1 MHVVIFR
8 STRTSNEDELYAEW
22 AERTE
27 SAVVTI
33 PGYVS
38 HFGFWDRATR
48 RGVTVAYFESE
59 EAVQTWR
66 DHPVHET
73 ARRLGREHFY
83 EDFTLEVARVERSYD
98 WRREA

>member
-8 STRTSNEDELYAEW
+8 STRTTNEDELYAEW
-22 AERTE
+22 ARRTE

-38 HFGFWDRATR
+38 HFGFWDAKTR
-48 RGVTVAYFESE
+48 RGVTVAYFDSE
-59 EAVQTWR
+59 EAVQAWR
-66 DHPVHET
+66 DHPDHVT
-73 ARRLGREHFY
+73 ARRLGHEHFY
-83 EDFTLEVARVERSYD
+83 EDFSLEVARVERSYD